1 MSDMAIDMAA
11 QLQADGVGTVGTDIF
26 MNFQP
31 DSPDVCIT
39 IYTAGGTSAPGQMY
53 GASTLPIF
61 EEVSVEINIR
71 GGEHDHPGVV
81 ATANAVRA
89 SLGVITNTMVN
100 GTYYMRVMESQA
112 YSYNG
117 VDVQDRIHMS
127 MTFDAS
133 KYL

>member
-39 IYTAGGTSAPGQMY
+39 IYTGGGTSEPGQMF
-53 GASTLPIF
+53 GANTLPVF
-61 EEVSVEINIR
+61 EDVSVDVMIR

-81 ATANAVRA
+81 AKANAVRA
-89 SLGVITNTMVN
+89 SLGVITNKDVN
-100 GTYYMRVMESQA
+100 GTYYMRVQESQA

-117 VDVQDRIHMS
+117 VDVQDRIHMA
-127 MTFDAS
+127 MTFSAL